1 MPIRKF
7 IKLESAAGL
16 LLIMTAAAALILDNS
31 PLGWLYDRLLEI
43 PLAFQLGTFV
53 LQKPLLLWINDGLMA
68 IFFLLVGLEIKREV
82 LEGELS
88 TRAKA
93 ALPFF
98 AAIGGM
104 IAPALIFAT
113 LNWGNP
119 DSMRGW
125 AIPTA
130 TDIAFAL
137 GILSLLGSR
146 IPLTLKVFLT
156 AVAIIDDLGAILI
169 IALLYSSDLSWG
181 FHIAA
186 AVCTAGL
193 LVLNRMGVTR
203 RAPYMLVG
211 LLLWV
216 CVLKSGVHATLAGV
230 VLAMAIPIR
239 SKNDPEHSPL
249 RDLEHALHPW
259 VAYMI
264 MPVFAFANAGVPLAG
279 FRLADLLR
287 PLTLG
292 ITLGLFLGKQAGLF
306 IAARLAVALGF
317 ADLPEGTSWLQVYGA
332 GLLAGIGFTMSLFI
346 GTLAYPDAGHAASV
360 RIGVITGS
368 LLSGVCGYLLLRLV
382 KRPDPV

>member
-1 MPIRKF
+1 MPIRSF
-7 IKLESAAGL
+7 IKLESAGGL
-16 LLIMTAAAALILDNS
+16 LLILAAAAALILDNS

-43 PLAFQLGTFV
+43 PFAVQFGTFA

-68 IFFLLVGLEIKREV
+68 IFFLLVGLEIKREI

-88 TRAKA
+88 TPAKA
-93 ALPFF
+93 ALPIF

-104 IAPALIFAT
+104 VVPALIFIA
-113 LNWGNP
+113 LNWNNP
-119 DSMRGW
+119 DGMKGW

-137 GILSLLGSR
+137 GILSLLGPR
-146 IPLTLKVFLT
+146 VPLSLKVFLT

-169 IALLYSSDLSWG
+169 IALLYTTDLAWG
-181 FHIAA
+181 FHAAA
-186 AVCTAGL
+186 AVCTLGL
-193 LVLNRMGVTR
+193 LALNRAGVTR
-203 RAPYMLVG
+203 YAPYMLVG
-211 LLLWV
+211 AVLWL
-216 CVLKSGVHATLAGV
+216 CVLKSGVHATVAGV

-239 SKNDPEHSPL
+239 AKNDPEHSPL
-249 RDLEHALHPW
+249 RALEHALHPW

-264 MPVFAFANAGVPLAG
+264 MPLFAFANAGVPLAG

-292 ITLGLFLGKQAGLF
+292 ITMGLFLGKQIGLF
-306 IAARLAVALGF
+306 LASRLAVAFEL
-317 ADLPEGTSWLQVYGA
+317 ADRPEGTSWLQVYGA

-346 GTLAYPDAGHAASV
+346 GTLAYADAEHAASI

-368 LLSGVCGYLLLRLV
+368 LLSGICGYLVLRLAGFS
-382 KRPDPV
+382 RRS